1 MNWIKTFVQGMIFGV
16 ANVIPGFSGGT
27 IAYMLGIYEKLLIA
41 ISDLLPNRNKKRKEY
56 LLFLGF
62 LGVGAALAILI
73 FSGVITYILD
83 TPHLAEYFY
92 FFIIGS
98 ILGSISIVVL
108 HEEDM
113 NLSFIRL
120 LIMIGTILGFLYIT
134 NSLNIGENNNL
145 PEVTNKIFFFK
156 ITEMDL
162 GYYLWLFFIGII
174 AAGAMILPGFSGSA
188 LFVSLGEYY
197 NILYFIEE
205 MMIVPLIFLAL
216 GCALGV
222 LLLSKVL
229 TVLLERFRGGTT
241 YSIIGLMLA
250 SIYILY
256 NEMNGINFE
265 QIILNIIFLVVG
277 FLLAFF
283 INQHSKK
290 VH

>member
-27 IAYMLGIYEKLLIA
+27 IAYMLGIYEKLLLA
-41 ISDLLPNRNKKRKEY
+41 ISDFLPNRNKKRGEY
-56 LLFLGF
+56 ILFLGF
-62 LGVGAALAILI
+62 LGVGAALAILL

-83 TPHLAEYFY
+83 TPPLEEYFY

-113 NLSFIRL
+113 NLSLTRL
-120 LIMIGTILGFLYIT
+120 LIMIVTIVGFLYIT
-134 NSLNIGENNNL
+134 SSFQIGENTNL
-145 PEVTNKIFFFK
+145 PEVTSEFLFFK

-162 GYYLWLFFIGII
+162 SYYLWLFVIGIV

-188 LFVSLGEYY
+188 LFLSLGEYY

-205 MMIVPLIFLAL
+205 MMIIPLIFLAL
-216 GCALGV
+216 GCAVGV

-241 YSIIGLMLA
+241 YFIIGLMLA

-256 NEMNGINFE
+256 NQMSGINME
-265 QIILNIIFLVVG
+265 QIILNIIFLIVG
-277 FLLAFF
+277 FFLAFLV
-283 INQHSKK
+283 NQHGKK